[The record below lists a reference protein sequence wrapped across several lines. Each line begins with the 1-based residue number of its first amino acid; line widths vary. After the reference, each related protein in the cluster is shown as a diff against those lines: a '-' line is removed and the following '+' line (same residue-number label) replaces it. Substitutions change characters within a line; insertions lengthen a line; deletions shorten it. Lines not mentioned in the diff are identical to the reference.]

1 MLINQS
7 FESSSTIG
15 RYYPIAKEL
24 CKKDNSVTILALH
37 HDFKNISVKEFK
49 LNENSRFKYVGQMA
63 VRKANDTKYYYKGF
77 TLYKNVSLSTLQM
90 TLSTLSSDADIIHI
104 FKPQPINSIAG
115 IFGKI
120 LKKKPLYLDCDDFE
134 AEMNKFSSIIQKK
147 AFKLFEDNIPKYCQG
162 ITVNSHFLE
171 ERNISLGYPKEKIIY
186 VPNGIDRDRF
196 SNIDTNCIERIKNK
210 NGLQSKLIIL
220 YFGTISISSG
230 HDVDLLIK
238 AFEIIKKEIS
248 NVALVFI
255 GGGEDLIGMRNYVL
269 ERGLIDSVK
278 FFGRI
283 ASKDIPAYLKIADV
297 TVDPVRYND
306 INKARSPLKV
316 FESMAAGVPVITGDV
331 GDRREILENGKSGL
345 LVNAGDPNELAKGI
359 ISLFQDEKFKNE
371 IIRNASCRINDFY
384 WDKLINNFIKI
395 YELGKSY

>member
-7 FESSSTIG
+7 IESSSTIG
-15 RYYPIAKEL
+15 RYCPIAREL
-24 CKKDNSVTILALH
+24 CKKNNSVTILALH

-49 LNENSRFKYVGQMA
+49 INENSKLKYVGQMA

-90 TLSTLSSDADIIHI
+90 TLNTLSSEADIIHI

-120 LKKKPLYLDCDDFE
+120 LKNKPLYLDCDDFE
-134 AEMNKFSSIIQKK
+134 AEMNKFSSAIQKK
-147 AFKLFEDNIPKYCQG
+147 VFTFFEDNVPKYCQG

-171 ERNISLGYPKEKIIY
+171 RRNINLGYPNEKIVY
-186 VPNGIDRDRF
+186 VPNGIERERF
-196 SNIDTNCIERIKNK
+196 SNIDKNCIELIKNK
-210 NGLQSKLIIL
+210 HGLQSKLIIL

-255 GGGEDLIGMRNYVL
+255 GGGEDSINIKKYVN
-269 ERGLIDSVK
+269 EKGLKDSVK

-283 ASKDIPAYLKIADV
+283 ASKDIPAYIKIADL

-331 GDRREILENGKSGL
+331 GDRKEILENGKSGF
-345 LVNAGDPNELAKGI
+345 LVNAGDQNQLAKGI
-359 ISLFQDEKFKNE
+359 IYLFQDEKFRKE
-371 IIRNASCRINDFY
+371 ITRNASRRINDFY
-384 WDKLINNFIKI
+384 WDKLINEFIKI
-395 YELGKSY
+395 YEL